1 MFRLPSSMDFP
12 GSKTFFHVPP
22 ISCIIARPGAYA
34 GKICKGGTA
43 MEPEFS
49 HGDVDDLIYQE
60 EWTASER

>member
-1 MFRLPSSMDFP
+1 MFRLPSRGGWAERENFSLRPFFTQFFP
-12 GSKTFFHVPP
+12 LRR
-22 ISCIIARPGAYA
+22 IYWENLQR
-34 GKICKGGTA
+34 GTA

>member
-1 MFRLPSSMDFP
+1 MFLSARFSRKFFPS
-12 GSKTFFHVPP
+12 
-22 ISCIIARPGAYA
+22 GAYT